1 MHPDVYSRE
10 YQLMQ
15 HDMRLERERRDSR
28 QAALH
33 RAAVARR
40 RKAKRGGKR

>member
-1 MHPDVYSRE
+1 MKPDPMILDALAHR
-10 YQLMQ
+10 
-15 HDMRLERERRDSR
+15 DAAERHARQTR

-33 RAAVARR
+33 RAAVERR

>member
-1 MHPDVYSRE
+1 MNPDPIVME
-10 YQLMQ
+10 YIGRT
-15 HDMRLERERRDSR
+15 HERERLAAEER
-28 QAALH
+28 QAQLH

>member
-1 MHPDVYSRE
+1 VNPDPIVMEYISR
-10 YQLMQ
+10 QN
-15 HDMRLERERRDSR
+15 ERERQIAADR
-28 QAALH
+28 QAVLH